1 MTYATVCSGIE
12 CMSVAC
18 RGLPLRPV
26 FFSEIEPFP
35 CAVLK
40 AHYPDVPNLGD
51 MSKIQVS
58 SGGLHITNGKENI
71 TLDKPLDILA
81 GGTPCF
87 AAGTMVLTP
96 NGYVPIETLK
106 VGDEVVTHRGRLRK
120 ILRVGS
126 KIAET
131 AEARI
136 VSRPPMRCTLDHK
149 FWSATKKHHNHD
161 NHLVIDDCG
170 FLEVEKNIS
179 GYVAQQRAYDIP
191 MPDDFPV
198 GGVTSVETVIE
209 LAGWYCGDGCIRSY
223 KDRKNRVVVLCV
235 NADKMAVLLERLGEK
250 IHICQGNPDANGVFK
265 AQICSTSLA
274 MWLERHFGKLAHCKT
289 VPAWL
294 IAAPQNVRDAFIR
307 GYLATDRCTLPNGTV
322 SFTTISKSLAYG
334 VADILRDACV
344 FYNDVPSR
352 CVIQGRE
359 VNQRPFYI
367 VRKNLHANRF
377 HKHGD
382 WAFVRVKSL
391 ANRRT
396 EKVYQIE
403 VEEDHSYVS
412 NGIVSKN
419 CQDVSVAGK
428 RAGMQEGSG
437 TRSSLAF
444 DFVRLARELRP
455 RWVLWENVAGSID
468 SKNAPDFLRFAAALG
483 ECGYTI
489 AWRVLDAQY
498 VRVDGMERAVPQRRR
513 RVWVVG
519 CLGAD
524 ESIPA
529 QILFEPDSVAG
540 HTAPRRRA
548 GQGFAYSLAGR
559 DRVDAQMVGEPAARG
574 FRSGSFGQFVNDE
587 TCGTLDCEHMNFAAN
602 GTPAFAVHDAIALDG
617 DKLKPRED
625 QRKGGNGFGV
635 NEEGAGYT
643 LTGVDRH
650 GVAYGIGHGGQGGS
664 VMPSEDVQPTLVKD
678 DHKGPMPAVVQC
690 FENHAQDSRIKPI
703 EVSDTRNQK
712 DGTGGNNLPLV
723 CFSKAKR
730 TWWNGADVAT
740 TTTTTTGHNQLMPDK
755 DRFDA
760 VVECYE
766 NDSLKH
772 SEVCRT
778 LTGNHDDRV
787 TDTGTSVVVSTNSN
801 GEDVAPTLTLELARQ
816 TGAQQANRGIRH
828 HPPRGRSAR

>member
-1 MTYATVCSGIE
+1 MSEVPSAKALTYATVCSGIE
-12 CMSVAC
+12 CCSVAC

-58 SGGLHITNGKENI
+58 SGGLHITNGKESI
-71 TLDKPLDILA
+71 SLDKPLDILA

-149 FWSATKKHHNHD
+149 FWSATKTHHSHD

-179 GYVAQQRAYDIP
+179 GYVAQQRTYDIP

-223 KDRKNRVVVLCV
+223 KDRKNQVVVLCV

-274 MWLERHFGKLAHCKT
+274 TWLERHFGKLAHCKT

-307 GYLATDRCTLPNGTV
+307 GYLATDGCTLPNGTV
-322 SFTTISKSLAYG
+322 SFTTVSKSLAYG

-359 VNQRPFYI
+359 VSQRPFYI
-367 VRKNLHANRF
+367 VRKNLRANRF

-444 DFVRLARELRP
+444 EFVRLARELSP
-455 RWVLWENVAGSID
+455 RYVVWENVSGCID
-468 SKNAPDFLRFAAALG
+468 SKNAPDFLAFLRALG
-483 ECGYTI
+483 ECGYSL

-519 CLGAD
+519 YSGAD
-524 ESIPA
+524 ESVPA
-529 QILFEPDSVAG
+529 QILFEPDCVAG
-540 HTAPRRRA
+540 HTPPRRRT
-548 GQGFAYSLAGR
+548 GQGFAYTLAGR
-559 DRVDAQMVGEPAARG
+559 DRVDAPMVGEPAARVC
-574 FRSGSFGQFVNDE
+574 SCSAKQQSLAADEQLAASLGSSDYKEPQCIALDQGAGKSSVNTTVE
-587 TCGTLDCEHMNFAAN
+587 YSPTLATTHQGEPC
-602 GTPAFAVHDAIALDG
+602 IALDG
-617 DKLKPRED
+617 DKLKPRTD

-635 NEEGAGYT
+635 NEDGAGYT
-643 LTGVDRH
+643 LTAVDRH
-650 GVAYGIGHGGQGGS
+650 GVAYAADGGEVAATITRQIAEQSGQDNRANS
-664 VMPSEDVQPTLVKD
+664 
-678 DHKGPMPAVVQC
+678 VVQC
-690 FENHAQDSRIKPI
+690 YENHAQDSRVKPI

-723 CFSKAKR
+723 CFSKVAHASAPNGEGERWDVREVAQTRNTFDNSEKR
-730 TWWNGADVAT
+730 C
-740 TTTTTTGHNQLMPDK
+740 Q
-755 DRFDA
+755 
-760 VVECYE
+760 E
-766 NDSLKH
+766 
-772 SEVCRT
+772 
-778 LTGNHDDRV
+778 
-787 TDTGTSVVVSTNSN
+787 VVVSTNSN
-801 GEDVAPTLTLELARQ
+801 GDDVAPTVNANMSKLGGDNQ
-816 TGAQQANRGIRH
+816 TTFGGGYVVSRRGV
-828 HPPRGRSAR
+828 GV

>member
-1 MTYATVCSGIE
+1 MQINRCLTYATVCSGIE
-12 CMSVAC
+12 CMSAAC
-18 RGLPLRPV
+18 ADLPMKPI

-58 SGGLHITNGKENI
+58 SGGLHITNGKESI
-71 TLDKPLDILA
+71 SLDKPLDILA

-149 FWSATKKHHNHD
+149 FWSATKTHHNHD

-307 GYLATDRCTLPNGTV
+307 GYLATDGCTLPNGTV
-322 SFTTISKSLAYG
+322 SFTTVSKSLAYG

-359 VNQRPFYI
+359 VNQRPFFS
-367 VRKNLHANRF
+367 VRKNLHANRL
-377 HKHGD
+377 HRHGD
-382 WAFVRVKSL
+382 WAVDRVKSL

-455 RWVLWENVAGSID
+455 RWVLWENVAGSIY
-468 SKNAPDFLRFAAALG
+468 SKNAPDFLRFVGALG
-483 ECGYTI
+483 DCGYTL

-519 CLGAD
+519 CAGAD
-524 ESIPA
+524 ASVPA

-540 HTAPRRRA
+540 YTAPRRRA

-559 DRVDAQMVGEPAARG
+559 DRVDAGVVGNAAARG

-587 TCGTLDCEHMNFAAN
+587 TCGTLDCEHMNSAAN
-602 GTPAFAVHDAIALDG
+602 GTPAFAVHDAIAL
-617 DKLKPRED
+617 E
-625 QRKGGNGFGV
+625 GNGQRQSHKG
-635 NEEGAGYT
+635 
-643 LTGVDRH
+643 TGV
-650 GVAYGIGHGGQGGS
+650 
-664 VMPSEDVQPTLVKD
+664 
-678 DHKGPMPAVVQC
+678 
-690 FENHAQDSRIKPI
+690 
-703 EVSDTRNQK
+703 
-712 DGTGGNNLPLV
+712 
-723 CFSKAKR
+723 KAKR
-730 TWWNGADVAT
+730 TWWNGSDVAT

-801 GEDVAPTLTLELARQ
+801 GEDVAATLTRGLANQ
-816 TGAQQANRGIRH
+816 TGEQLQNGGGLPTASTRREGV
-828 HPPRGRSAR
+828 

>member
-96 NGYVPIETLK
+96 KGYVPIETLK

-149 FWSATKKHHNHD
+149 FWSATKTHHNHD

-179 GYVAQQRAYDIP
+179 GYVAQQLAYDIP

-307 GYLATDRCTLPNGTV
+307 GYLATDGCTLPNGTV
-322 SFTTISKSLAYG
+322 SFTTVSKSLAYG

-468 SKNAPDFLRFAAALG
+468 SKNAPDFLRFVGALG
-483 ECGYTI
+483 DCGYTL

-548 GQGFAYSLAGR
+548 GQGFAYSLAR
-559 DRVDAQMVGEPAARG
+559 CDRVDAGVVGNAAADRDG
-574 FRSGSFGQFVNDE
+574 GCLNPLDPQSERVCEFGGTAPCPPSGGVQIQP
-587 TCGTLDCEHMNFAAN
+587 C
-602 GTPAFAVHDAIALDG
+602 IALDG
-617 DKLKPRED
+617 DKLKPRVD
-625 QRKGGNGFGV
+625 QRKGGNGFGI

-650 GVAYGIGHGGQGGS
+650 GVAYGIGNGQAAEAS
-664 VMPSEDVQPTLVKD
+664 ATIRECSQTLNCMH
-678 DHKGPMPAVVQC
+678 DHQAVC
-690 FENHAQDSRIKPI
+690 YENHAQDSRIKPI
-703 EVSDTRNQK
+703 EVSDTRNRK

-723 CFSKAKR
+723 CFSKVSHPKAKDGDGER
-730 TWWNGADVAT
+730 WDKREVAQTRNTFDNGEKRC
-740 TTTTTTGHNQLMPDK
+740 Q
-755 DRFDA
+755 
-760 VVECYE
+760 E
-766 NDSLKH
+766 
-772 SEVCRT
+772 
-778 LTGNHDDRV
+778 
-787 TDTGTSVVVSTNSN
+787 VVVSTNSN
-801 GEDVAPTLTLELARQ
+801 GGDVIPTLTNDLVKQ
-816 TGAQQANRGIRH
+816 TGNQQAIGGGGYIVHELRVVQ
-828 HPPRGRSAR
+828 

>member
-1 MTYATVCSGIE
+1 MQINRCLTYATVCSGIE

-58 SGGLHITNGKENI
+58 SGGLHITNGKESI
-71 TLDKPLDILA
+71 SLDKPLDILA

-149 FWSATKKHHNHD
+149 FWSATKTHHNHD

-307 GYLATDRCTLPNGTV
+307 GYLATDGCTLPNGTV

-377 HKHGD
+377 HKYGD

-455 RWVLWENVAGSID
+455 RWVLWENVAGSIY
-468 SKNAPDFLRFAAALG
+468 SKNAPDFLRFVGALG
-483 ECGYTI
+483 DCGYTI

-524 ESIPA
+524 ESVPA
-529 QILFEPDSVAG
+529 QILFETDSIAG

-548 GQGFAYSLAGR
+548 GQGFVYSLAGR
-559 DRVDAQMVGEPAARG
+559 DRVDAPVVGGAPG
-574 FRSGSFGQFVNDE
+574 VDVLNFQGSKGNNCVTSDGSCPNLNAMHGHDVHVVAQEGGGCLNP
-587 TCGTLDCEHMNFAAN
+587 LDPQSKGLFTPDGPFHSLDAMN
-602 GTPAFAVHDAIALDG
+602 GGGGRLDGVCIDAIALDG
-617 DKLKPRED
+617 DQLKPRVD
-625 QRKGGNGFGV
+625 QRKGGNGFGI

-650 GVAYGIGHGGQGGS
+650 GVAY
-664 VMPSEDVQPTLVKD
+664 
-678 DHKGPMPAVVQC
+678 
-690 FENHAQDSRIKPI
+690 
-703 EVSDTRNQK
+703 
-712 DGTGGNNLPLV
+712 
-723 CFSKAKR
+723 
-730 TWWNGADVAT
+730 
-740 TTTTTTGHNQLMPDK
+740 
-755 DRFDA
+755 
-760 VVECYE
+760 E
-766 NDSLKH
+766 NDHLNRCEVARSLN
-772 SEVCRT
+772 
-778 LTGNHDDRV
+778 GNHDDRV

-801 GEDVAPTLTLELARQ
+801 GEDVAATLTRDLANH
-816 TGAQQANRGIRH
+816 TGAQQANGGGYVLTRH
-828 HPPRGRSAR
+828 EDSALIDSGSTETGR